1 MLFKNVKLL
10 FYYFINMILLVNKT
24 VSFTVITLIAVIIET
39 GTIAPI
45 IAHDVTGTSKN
56 SNGIC
61 PPFFVLSSI
70 ALGKHPDHNFNGK
83 SCNLTLD
90 IEDRDRRWILDD
102 FVIFNNK
109 GNVS

>member
-1 MLFKNVKLL
+1 M
-10 FYYFINMILLVNKT
+10 NKT
-24 VSFTVITLIAVIIET
+24 LTITTIMLVVVIMGT
-39 GTIAPI
+39 GTITPV

-83 SCNLTLD
+83 SCNLTLTV
-90 IEDRDRRWILDD
+90 EDRDRRWILDD
-102 FVIFNNK
+102 FIIFNNK